1 MGQPKAP
8 TPHEKRMVAIGRIL
22 QTLRETESLDELVK
36 ATLDFVHDEYHYALL
51 WIGFYDRINHRLQGK
66 GSRCKQDLRRLRQT
80 IPLLPGDLMEQVVIQ
95 QRPLAVP
102 DLRAESRA
110 GEWSKLAESLQI
122 QGTLIFPIRR
132 RDFCFGVMV
141 LGSER
146 WGISPS
152 SAERAT
158 LSLVLGAL
166 AESLQDR
173 EQERQRQEAKRPEQP
188 LFKLLGQLGDLS
200 TLEARLLAVV
210 EETQRFVAADR
221 TNVYWFDPQTR
232 SFWHRLGNRHGSR
245 RKGATIA
252 HPSTAIAASE
262 VKGFYQQLSGG
273 QLVVI
278 GEAQSSLAASLTGRL
293 MDAVQARSLM
303 AAPIFHQG
311 ELLGFLSVE
320 GNEARIWT
328 EPEKAYLQGAAQM
341 LGLSMPTSETEA
353 IVQTVKADQML
364 TAAISR
370 SIHSDEDWRKTLDL
384 CSQELCQRIE
394 ADQLFVLLHNAEEG
408 GFELCYQSRPHN
420 ARQNRQAWLPLS
432 DVDWQM
438 LERSQE
444 PVSIEDIQDDLKF
457 MNWHPILTEMGVK
470 SMLVCNVSIGH
481 APEGLL
487 ILADKRSR
495 RWSQLESS
503 LLRVVSQQIG
513 LILHQWQLQRQTN
526 QQAQLYET
534 MQWGLHNLQ
543 CTFQL
548 DQLEQITLEHLAKL
562 LRLPAVGLITWKAD
576 DQEAKVTATLVRDR
590 DFEFKVDHPID
601 LKTDAV
607 INWALQTDGLLSI
620 ELKDLPDITRQ
631 WLIAPN
637 GSKVMAIVL
646 RTAPE
651 HYPNGLL
658 VAIARGDRR
667 WTDYQFNLLTLMANQ
682 LAWSR
687 RHLNLV
693 EMLLTQRESLETL
706 NWYKQKRFSELHRI
720 LDNMVRRLNELSFRK
735 DALSSQRYQQVVRQ
749 LSNLLTNLTPLL
761 KHEEWRLHAEYETT
775 PIVSLLNRLMERA
788 NALIQRQQLWTKVHN
803 EANLSIGGDIQK
815 IEFVLYE
822 LLLNACQRTPAG
834 GRIDIWCRP
843 LDRTWVE
850 ISITDSGS
858 LDTQL
863 IEELHEGRP
872 EDILAPST
880 LDDPPG
886 LHFAI
891 CQTLMQQMGGEFNLF
906 KLDDDRLLSRVI
918 VPIAT
923 NTPVARVNTDGPA
936 SSPFSRRDG
945 R

>member
-1 MGQPKAP
+1 
-8 TPHEKRMVAIGRIL
+8 MVAIGRIL
-22 QTLRETESLDELVK
+22 QTLRETEALDELV
-36 ATLDFVHDEYHYALL
+36 AETLDFVNDEYSYPLL

-66 GSRCKQDLRRLRQT
+66 GYRCEQDLRRLRQT

-110 GEWSKLAESLQI
+110 GEWSKLAETLDI

-132 RDFCFGVMV
+132 RDLCFGVMV
-141 LGSER
+141 LGSDR
-146 WGISPS
+146 WGVSPS

-166 AESLQDR
+166 AEALQDR
-173 EQERQRQEAKRPEQP
+173 EQEHQRQTAKRPEQP
-188 LFKLLGQLGDLS
+188 LFKLLGQLGNLT
-200 TLEARLLAVV
+200 TLDARLLAVV
-210 EETQRFVAADR
+210 EETQRFVAPDR
-221 TNVYWFDPQTR
+221 TNIYWFNPQDR
-232 SFWHRLGNRHGSR
+232 YFWHRLGNRYGSR
-245 RKGATIA
+245 ESKQSTVN
-252 HPSTAIAASE
+252 PSEPIVASD
-262 VKGFYQQLSGG
+262 VKGFYQSLSGG

-293 MDAVQARSLM
+293 MDVVRARSLM

-311 ELLGFLSVE
+311 ELLGFLSVQ
-320 GNEARIWT
+320 GSEARIWA

-341 LGLSMPTSETEA
+341 IGLSMPTSETEA

-370 SIHSDEDWRKTLDL
+370 SIHGDEDWRKTLDL
-384 CSQELCQRIE
+384 CSQELCQQLD
-394 ADQLFVLLHNAEEG
+394 ADQLFVLLYNLEEG
-408 GFELCYQSRPHN
+408 GFELCYQSRPTN
-420 ARQNRQAWLPLS
+420 ARKTRQTWLSLS

-444 PVSIEDIQDDLKF
+444 PIAIEDIQDDLKL
-457 MNWHPILTEMGVK
+457 MNWHPVLSEMGVR
-470 SMLVCNVSIGH
+470 SLLVCNVSIGH
-481 APEGLL
+481 APEGVLV
-487 ILADKRSR
+487 LADKRSR

-503 LLRVVSQQIG
+503 LLRVVSQQVG

-543 CTFQL
+543 STFQL

-562 LRLPAVGLITWKAD
+562 LRLPAVGLVTWKAD
-576 DQEAKVTATLVRDR
+576 DQHAKISVSLVRDR
-590 DFEFKVDHPID
+590 DFDFKANFPIP
-601 LKTDAV
+601 LSTDAV

-620 ELKDLPDITRQ
+620 ELHDLPDAARQ

-637 GSKVMAIVL
+637 DSKVMAIIL

-658 VAIARGDRR
+658 VTIDRGDRR

-706 NWYKQKRFSELHRI
+706 NWYKQKRFTELHRI
-720 LDNMVRRLNELSFRK
+720 LDNNIRRLNELSFRK
-735 DALSSQRYQQVVRQ
+735 DVLSSQRYQQVVRQ
-749 LSNLLTNLTPLL
+749 LSNLLTNLSPLL
-761 KHEEWRLHAEYETT
+761 EHEEWRLHAEYETT

-788 NALIQRQQLWTKVHN
+788 NSLIQRQQLWTKVHN
-803 EANLSIGGDIQK
+803 EANLNIGGDIQK

-822 LLLNACQRTPAG
+822 LLVAACHRTPTG

-850 ISITDSGS
+850 ISITDSGT
-858 LDTQL
+858 LDIQL

-872 EDILAPST
+872 EDVLAPST

-886 LHFAI
+886 LHFTI

-906 KLDDDRLLSRVI
+906 KLDDDRLLSRVL
-918 VPIAT
+918 VPIAS
-923 NTPVARVNTDGPA
+923 NTPINRINTDGPA